1 MCYFSIAVIK
11 KYHNRKQLRG
21 LFWLMAPESTMAG
34 NVWHASRRKKLAL
47 YIFFAPTQKA
57 ESRGS
62 KPEVGQDYNPSS
74 PTPSGLY
81 ILPLARLPFLKSLD
95 PSQTTPPAW
104 NQVTKPTSPLR
115 AFLIPTTTQSR
126 GQDLRGEI

>member
-1 MCYFSIAVIK
+1 MV
-11 KYHNRKQLRG
+11 
-21 LFWLMAPESTMAG
+21 PESTMAG

-47 YIFFAPTQKA
+47 YIFFAPTQEA

-62 KPEVGQDYNPSS
+62 KQEVGQDYNPSS
-74 PTPSGLY
+74 PTHSGLH

-104 NQVTKPTSPLR
+104 NQVTKPTSPLG
-115 AFLIPTTTQSR
+115 AFLIPTTTQSEVR
-126 GQDLRGEI
+126 FSCGDLTASEVVAVRRRQPRDGSERL